1 MKINE
6 PYFLKNAEWYYF
18 DEMEC
23 KYKLTDKA
31 TDEAKESYREF
42 YRQLESKHNNE

>member
-1 MKINE
+1 MKLNE
-6 PYFLKNAEWYYF
+6 PHFLKNAEWYYF
-18 DEMEC
+18 DEDEC

-42 YRQLESKHNNE
+42 YRELESKRKTK